1 MGFIMHKSVIFDET
15 KIDWNPLPDP
25 DGNPA
30 DYISM
35 SILNLDDEAKIADVL
50 FKFAAEAKILKHRH
64 TCHYSTFTVK
74 GELRIF
80 DAQEKLIEIR
90 PAGTFKWGAPGEVH
104 TEGGGKEDV
113 VALFSL
119 RPYSAS
125 APIYEIL
132 DDNFEVAAT
141 VTFEDLK
148 ALDAEYAVQS
158 S

>member
-1 MGFIMHKSVIFDET
+1 MDTLTMFDET
-15 KIDWNPLPDP
+15 KIDWKPLPDP

-30 DYISM
+30 DHISM
-35 SILNLDDEAKIADVL
+35 SILCLDDEAKIVDVL
-50 FKFAAEAKILKHRH
+50 FRFSANEKILKHRH
-64 TCHYSTFTVK
+64 TCNYSTFTVK
-74 GELRIF
+74 GELRVY
-80 DAQEKLIEIR
+80 DAEEKLIEVR

-104 TEGGGKEDV
+104 TEGGGSEDV

-132 DDNFEVAAT
+132 DDDMEVAAT

-148 ALDAEYAVQS
+148 ELNADYSAQV
-158 S
+158 

>member
-1 MGFIMHKSVIFDET
+1 MHNSIIFDET
-15 KIDWNPLPDP
+15 KIDWKPLPDP

-30 DYISM
+30 DHISM

-104 TEGGGKEDV
+104 TEGNSCD
-113 VALFSL
+113 
-119 RPYSAS
+119 
-125 APIYEIL
+125 
-132 DDNFEVAAT
+132 EVCSGAR
-141 VTFEDLK
+141 
-148 ALDAEYAVQS
+148 QS
-158 S
+158 DEP